1 MYGVTHVC
9 ARDGYSGMVVV
20 FVVMPVENNI
30 VIYDKTFRYNFAIC
44 LSRMFL
50 FIVKLLINAKE

>member
-1 MYGVTHVC
+1 MHGVTHVC

-30 VIYDKTFRYNFAIC
+30 VIYDKTFRYNFAI
-44 LSRMFL
+44 S
-50 FIVKLLINAKE
+50 